1 MKKFNKVKV
10 LISIITVIFLIFTG
24 CSKIQEDQQEEKQQD
39 QTENEVI
46 YAQDFELETL
56 EGETIKLSDLKG
68 KKVFINF
75 WATWCTYCEKEMPDF
90 QKFYDKYKDEGF
102 ILLGVDVGES
112 KSKVQKFVDDINIDF
127 PILLDTDSQTARNYG
142 IRSFPTTIAVNEEGI
157 VVVAKIGMMTYE
169 DMESMYS
176 RFEDKN

>member
-24 CSKIQEDQQEEKQQD
+24 CSKIQEDQQEEQQQD

-157 VVVAKIGMMTYE
+157 VVVAKIGMITYE